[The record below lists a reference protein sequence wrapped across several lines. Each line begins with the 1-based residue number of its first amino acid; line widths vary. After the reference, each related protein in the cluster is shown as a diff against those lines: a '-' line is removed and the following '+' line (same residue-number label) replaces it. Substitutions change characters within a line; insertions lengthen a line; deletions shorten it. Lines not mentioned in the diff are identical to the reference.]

1 MFNKIIKQ
9 FLTNKVKQK
18 ETERFIRSINRKV
31 YLIDHDENLDEVIDQ
46 QGKQVYEHIDKPL
59 ALELYPMIRE
69 RTKQIY

>member
-1 MFNKIIKQ
+1 
-9 FLTNKVKQK
+9 
-18 ETERFIRSINRKV
+18 
-31 YLIDHDENLDEVIDQ
+31 LIDHDENLDEVIDQ